1 MQTSSS
7 QMPQARLNFRT
18 LSVADIGKRI
28 PKSIFSAMGALRPQ
42 IRNHPG
48 RAGIIEYRSADMVA
62 GIQGLT
68 KGDADGNIE
77 PSRRRNS
84 MKAILFTTL
93 AAAPLALADISLGKG
108 APVVPPAAPS
118 QEAQGYITMAQDVLA
133 VVKELSGV
141 LAGVKDQ
148 ASADAAAPQITSL
161 TRRMIE
167 LQSRSEAMA
176 PPSAAVEQQVRAA
189 INVQD
194 VQQIVSTF
202 LDSFIRIGMNNG
214 YGSQALLDS
223 LGPVLNSI
231 PGREE

>member
-1 MQTSSS
+1 MLT
-7 QMPQARLNFRT
+7 
-18 LSVADIGKRI
+18 
-28 PKSIFSAMGALRPQ
+28 
-42 IRNHPG
+42 
-48 RAGIIEYRSADMVA
+48 

-68 KGDADGNIE
+68 KGDADGNME

-189 INVQD
+189 INVQE

>member
-18 LSVADIGKRI
+18 LSEADIGKRI

-42 IRNHPG
+42 IRNHSG

-141 LAGVKDQ
+141 LGGVTDQ
-148 ASADAAAPQITSL
+148 ASADAAAPQITGL
-161 TRRMIE
+161 TTRMIE
-167 LQSRSEAMA
+167 LQKKAEGLPRPTAE
-176 PPSAAVEQQVRAA
+176 VEQQVRASMN
-189 INVQD
+189 IRD
-194 VQQIVSTF
+194 VQQVVASL
-202 LDSFIRIGMNNG
+202 LDSFIRIGKNNG
-214 YGSQALLDS
+214 YGSQALMNS
-223 LGPVLNSI
+223 ISPVLNAM
-231 PGREE
+231 PGKEE